1 MFKVLPFYSAT
12 ARLFLVPQL
21 AAPAWPPRAMTPA
34 LACTV
39 GATEPLI
46 WLSKAAALPPRR
58 AKIAGSAAVNTQV
71 DLSYISRFW
80 TQFEAWLSMQE
91 ASQGGLL
98 GAPEAQRRLTVASVH
113 GANQA
118 LMAATLVDMW
128 GTRSPEEAR
137 EVLAAPDVLVT
148 KQSDDATIC
157 VQTLTLLCVP
167 RLRLMYHRL

>member
-1 MFKVLPFYSAT
+1 MPRQKSPVL
-12 ARLFLVPQL
+12 RL
-21 AAPAWPPRAMTPA
+21 
-34 LACTV
+34 
-39 GATEPLI
+39 
-46 WLSKAAALPPRR
+46 
-58 AKIAGSAAVNTQV
+58 NTQV

-148 KQSDDATIC
+148 
-157 VQTLTLLCVP
+157 
-167 RLRLMYHRL
+167 

>member
-1 MFKVLPFYSAT
+1 
-12 ARLFLVPQL
+12 
-21 AAPAWPPRAMTPA
+21 
-34 LACTV
+34 
-39 GATEPLI
+39 
-46 WLSKAAALPPRR
+46 
-58 AKIAGSAAVNTQV
+58 
-71 DLSYISRFW
+71 
-80 TQFEAWLSMQE
+80 MQE

-118 LMAATLVDMW
+118 LMTAMLVDMW

-137 EVLAAPDVLVT
+137 AVLAAPDVLVT

>member
-1 MFKVLPFYSAT
+1 MPRQKSPVL
-12 ARLFLVPQL
+12 RL
-21 AAPAWPPRAMTPA
+21 
-34 LACTV
+34 
-39 GATEPLI
+39 
-46 WLSKAAALPPRR
+46 S
-58 AKIAGSAAVNTQV
+58 TQV

-137 EVLAAPDVLVT
+137 EVLAAPDVLVP

-167 RLRLMYHRL
+167 RLRPMYHRL